1 MTQTDDELIRRS
13 QAGDPTAFE
22 QLIFRYDRNVLA
34 IAARFT
40 QNSDD
45 AKDIYQESLI
55 RVYKGLAGF
64 EHKSEFTTWLY
75 RIVTNVCLT
84 FKERK
89 RRLNTVSLQE
99 EKEEAFSEIP
109 SGGPGTDAGLHG
121 EEIDRRIRSAL
132 QELSP
137 KQRLVFTLRHY
148 QEYKVK
154 EIAVMMECAEGT
166 VKKYLFEATQK
177 MRDRLHDLYE

>member
-13 QAGDPTAFE
+13 QAGDPAAFE

-40 QNSDD
+40 QNADD

-55 RVYKGLAGF
+55 RVYKGLGGF

-84 FKERK
+84 FREKKRK
-89 RRLNTVSLQE
+89 QNTVSLQE
-99 EKEEAFSEIP
+99 DEEEAGTDIP
-109 SGGPGTDAGLHG
+109 SREPGSDERLHG

-148 QEYKVK
+148 QEYKVR

-166 VKKYLFEATQK
+166 VKKYLFEATQR